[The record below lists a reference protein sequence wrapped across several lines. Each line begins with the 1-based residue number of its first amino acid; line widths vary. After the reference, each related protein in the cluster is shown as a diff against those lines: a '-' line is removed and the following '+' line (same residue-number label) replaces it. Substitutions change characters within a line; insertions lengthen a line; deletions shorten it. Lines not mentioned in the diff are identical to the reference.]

1 MIIMVISISNLDI
14 LAMIREA
21 PAVKVRQNL
30 GEMLNEV
37 RYKHDSI
44 VIHKDGQPVA
54 ALVDIGLFERIR
66 AMEERFT
73 RLTDGI
79 RAALAPL
86 DDAALEQVI
95 DEAVRDA
102 RKVGAGNQ

>member
-1 MIIMVISISNLDI
+1 
-14 LAMIREA
+14 MIREA
-21 PAVKVRQNL
+21 TAVKVRQNL

-44 VIHKDGQPVA
+44 VIHKDGEPVA

-66 AMEERFT
+66 AMEDRFA

-79 RAALAPL
+79 RSALAPMD
-86 DDAALEQVI
+86 DDALAEVI
-95 DEAVRDA
+95 DEAISLTRAA
-102 RKVGAGNQ
+102 RKAGIADTGGK

>member
-1 MIIMVISISNLDI
+1 
-14 LAMIREA
+14 MIREA
-21 PAVKVRQNL
+21 AAVKVRQNL

-86 DDAALEQVI
+86 DDAALEAVV

-102 RKVGAGNQ
+102 RKAGAGNQ

>member
-1 MIIMVISISNLDI
+1 
-14 LAMIREA
+14 MIREA
-21 PAVKVRQNL
+21 SAVKVRQNL

-37 RYKHDSI
+37 HYKHDSI
-44 VIHKDGQPVA
+44 VIDKDGQQVA

-86 DDAALEQVI
+86 DDAELEAVV
-95 DEAVRDA
+95 DETVRDA
-102 RKVGAGNQ
+102 RKAGAGNQ

>member
-1 MIIMVISISNLDI
+1 MIIMVISINTLDVP
-14 LAMIREA
+14 AMIREA
-21 PAVKVRQNL
+21 AAVKVRQNL

-73 RLTDGI
+73 KLTDGI
-79 RAALAPL
+79 RTALAPL

-102 RKVGAGNQ
+102 REAGVSNT